1 VHSPVADTSTLVG
14 SATQQQQKQNPP
26 KNTNTQQK
34 KINQSLELAAGMD
47 RLLAA
52 AEVIPVCYYIIVKL
66 QRS

>member
-14 SATQQQQKQNPP
+14 SATQQQRQKQNPP

-34 KINQSLELAAGMD
+34 KNNNQSLELAAGMY

-52 AEVIPVCYYIIVKL
+52 AEVIPVCY
-66 QRS
+66 